1 MEFTKRMGHT
11 VYLVRVHGS
20 EDGTGSS
27 FEDALVRLIV
37 NDLVR
42 LIVNDPLAFSDR
54 PDILKLP
61 PVSRRQPERIN
72 T

>member
-20 EDGTGSS
+20 EDETGSS

-37 NDLVR
+37 ND
-42 LIVNDPLAFSDR
+42 PLAFSDR
-54 PDILKLP
+54 SAILKSP
-61 PVSRRQPERIN
+61 PMSRCQPERIDP
-72 T
+72 

>member
-20 EDGTGSS
+20 ESESGSS
-27 FEDALVRLIV
+27 FEDA
-37 NDLVR
+37 LVR

-61 PVSRRQPERIN
+61 PVSRRQPERIGP
-72 T
+72 

>member
-1 MEFTKRMGHT
+1 MEFTKRIGHT

-20 EDGTGSS
+20 DGESDSS
-27 FEDALVRLIV
+27 FFEDA
-37 NDLVR
+37 LVR

-54 PDILKLP
+54 PDILKSP

>member
-20 EDGTGSS
+20 DGETGSS

-37 NDLVR
+37 ND
-42 LIVNDPLAFSDR
+42 PLAFFDR
-54 PDILKLP
+54 SAILKSP
-61 PVSRRQPERIN
+61 PVSRRQPERISS
-72 T
+72 

>member
-20 EDGTGSS
+20 ENGSGSS

-37 NDLVR
+37 ND
-42 LIVNDPLAFSDR
+42 PLAISDGSA
-54 PDILKLP
+54 ILKSP
-61 PVSRRQPERIN
+61 PVSRRQPERN
-72 T
+72 SS

>member
-11 VYLVRVHGS
+11 VYLVRVHGT
-20 EDGTGSS
+20 EDRTGSS
-27 FEDALVRLIV
+27 FEDA
-37 NDLVR
+37 LVR

-54 PDILKLP
+54 PDILKSP

>member
-37 NDLVR
+37 ND
-42 LIVNDPLAFSDR
+42 PLAFFGESDT
-54 PDILKLP
+54 LKTP
-61 PVSRRQPERIN
+61 SMSRCQPERN
-72 T
+72 CT

>member
-20 EDGTGSS
+20 EGDTGSS
-27 FEDALVRLIV
+27 FEDA
-37 NDLVR
+37 LVR

-61 PVSRRQPERIN
+61 PVSRRQPERIGP
-72 T
+72 

>member
-20 EDGTGSS
+20 EDESGSS
-27 FEDALVRLIV
+27 FEDALVW
-37 NDLVR
+37 

-54 PDILKLP
+54 PDILKSP

>member
-37 NDLVR
+37 ND
-42 LIVNDPLAFSDR
+42 PLAFSDR

>member
-37 NDLVR
+37 ND
-42 LIVNDPLAFSDR
+42 PLAFSDR
-54 PDILKLP
+54 PDILKSP
-61 PVSRRQPERIN
+61 PVSRRQPERISS
-72 T
+72 

>member
-20 EDGTGSS
+20 ECESGSS
-27 FEDALVRLIV
+27 FEDA
-37 NDLVR
+37 LVR

-54 PDILKLP
+54 PAILKSP

>member
-20 EDGTGSS
+20 ENGSGSS

-37 NDLVR
+37 ND
-42 LIVNDPLAFSDR
+42 PLAFSDGSA
-54 PDILKLP
+54 ILKAP
-61 PVSRRQPERIN
+61 PVSRCQPERN
-72 T
+72 SS

>member
-20 EDGTGSS
+20 ECESGSS
-27 FEDALVRLIV
+27 FEDV
-37 NDLVR
+37 LVR

-61 PVSRRQPERIN
+61 PVSRCQPERISS
-72 T
+72 